1 MGCCKSRGGLFRKK
15 TDEEILNVPEKYK
28 EAFKNNDTAAMTEMF
43 KEQLLG
49 KLEGFDKMDKMLDE
63 LKDFK
68 NGLLEE
74 MGAE

>member
-1 MGCCKSRGGLFRKK
+1 
-15 TDEEILNVPEKYK
+15 
-28 EAFKNNDTAAMTEMF
+28 MTEMF